1 MSCPNSLCKWKPAG
15 TLFRLSAAKP
25 KYFVTCTN
33 AGSVCRKCQDGMIFD
48 TRNTVCVPQF
58 RGSKHNVHKHVSHK
72 HVSHRHVSHVSHH
85 VRQHVTAPTA
95 APHKKADIECKIFF
109 HLYVYFCEF
118 STPSFLKLLILRIIN
133 FFIFYI
139 PIEDLF
145 WIFKIYSPL
154 CRSKIIVSMEAK
166 WCTFPIEK
174 WQATILRPMQQRNR
188 LLLAMPRT
196 STFQQQI
203 FCLC

>member
-1 MSCPNSLCKWKPAG
+1 MRKLKIKQITFLYFSVNAAFHDRYSKPVHSHEVSCPNSLCKWKPVG
-15 TLFRLSAAKP
+15 TLFGLSASKP

-95 APHKKADIECKIFF
+95 VPHKKADIECKI
-109 HLYVYFCEF
+109 
-118 STPSFLKLLILRIIN
+118 
-133 FFIFYI
+133 
-139 PIEDLF
+139 
-145 WIFKIYSPL
+145 
-154 CRSKIIVSMEAK
+154 
-166 WCTFPIEK
+166 
-174 WQATILRPMQQRNR
+174 
-188 LLLAMPRT
+188 
-196 STFQQQI
+196 
-203 FCLC
+203 